1 MEEDNTNRAGIFEI
15 VGKDKEVN
23 KLPSCVFVEENIS
36 GSKLKTSKHYT
47 NTNLGAPGSQQE
59 WGILMEL

>member
-1 MEEDNTNRAGIFEI
+1 MKAGGWQGKGAGIFEI

-36 GSKLKTSKHYT
+36 GSKLKTSKH
-47 NTNLGAPGSQQE
+47 
-59 WGILMEL
+59 

>member
-15 VGKDKEVN
+15 VGKDKDVN

-36 GSKLKTSKHYT
+36 GSKLKTSKH
-47 NTNLGAPGSQQE
+47 
-59 WGILMEL
+59 